1 METIMR
7 GNNNLEEIRRD
18 STITKIKEKVNFK
31 VEEEENQMNKV
42 QIGNWR
48 ITGVKIKMEINTRT
62 FKRIRKKYSTKTQTV
77 IGQTQVII
85 NLILY

>member
-42 QIGNWR
+42 QTGNWR

>member
-31 VEEEENQMNKV
+31 VEEEEN
-42 QIGNWR
+42 
-48 ITGVKIKMEINTRT
+48 
-62 FKRIRKKYSTKTQTV
+62 
-77 IGQTQVII
+77 
-85 NLILY
+85 